1 MSLADIKNWK
11 RRRRRRKPKMHIKM
25 GAEARPFFSPRLRKN
40 EAARGRGTRTR
51 GIHLPVLSW
60 LLLLLL
66 GDFRKKKSDAI
77 IIKKKREKRLA
88 ELVI

>member
-1 MSLADIKNWK
+1 
-11 RRRRRRKPKMHIKM
+11 MHIKM

>member
-1 MSLADIKNWK
+1 
-11 RRRRRRKPKMHIKM
+11 MHIKM
-25 GAEARPFFSPRLRKN
+25 GAAARPFFSPRLRKN

-51 GIHLPVLSW
+51 GIHLPVLSSW
-60 LLLLLL
+60 LLLL

-77 IIKKKREKRLA
+77 IIKKKKREKRLA